1 MQGFQPPLPAN
12 ATNIGQI
19 ESYHTQT
26 RNSRRLEEFG
36 GSATLPDPPGT
47 PRGICPVLSSYEIL
61 DFCPPAQRTEPKEAA
76 DRSTRRERNAF
87 MIKVKSRGNETA
99 EQMLRR
105 FKKMCEKEGLTKDI
119 KRVAY
124 YEKPSEKR
132 RRRSRKGGGPRMAR

>member
-1 MQGFQPPLPAN
+1 
-12 ATNIGQI
+12 
-19 ESYHTQT
+19 
-26 RNSRRLEEFG
+26 
-36 GSATLPDPPGT
+36 
-47 PRGICPVLSSYEIL
+47 
-61 DFCPPAQRTEPKEAA
+61 
-76 DRSTRRERNAF
+76 

-132 RRRSRKGGGPRMAR
+132 RRRARTGKKPRPVA

>member
-1 MQGFQPPLPAN
+1 
-12 ATNIGQI
+12 
-19 ESYHTQT
+19 
-26 RNSRRLEEFG
+26 
-36 GSATLPDPPGT
+36 
-47 PRGICPVLSSYEIL
+47 
-61 DFCPPAQRTEPKEAA
+61 
-76 DRSTRRERNAF
+76 

-132 RRRSRKGGGPRMAR
+132 RRKVRKGPPRNMKPGSGSSRDSGGMNDRAGGGGGGMGRDR

>member
-1 MQGFQPPLPAN
+1 
-12 ATNIGQI
+12 
-19 ESYHTQT
+19 
-26 RNSRRLEEFG
+26 
-36 GSATLPDPPGT
+36 
-47 PRGICPVLSSYEIL
+47 
-61 DFCPPAQRTEPKEAA
+61 
-76 DRSTRRERNAF
+76 

-132 RRRSRKGGGPRMAR
+132 RRRSRTGKKPPRFASGGGSSNNSSDR